1 MSVMSS
7 TDTLNDRFYQHL
19 APAELSG
26 RDPDQRT
33 AISRSVADLSAA
45 RPSGEAAVQVVNP
58 TVDDQGW
65 TSRQTVVQVV
75 TDDMPFLVDSVLGE
89 VSRHGLGVHQLL
101 HPQLVVDTST
111 GEVVDAAPQ
120 DAGAGQRVESWIH
133 VEIDRVPEQEDR
145 DALLAGLE
153 RVLADVRRAF
163 EDWGKMRQRA
173 RAIIAELEIGPP
185 RTVDQ
190 ETIKPTVDFLTWIDD
205 HHFTYLGY
213 RAYDLVESDDGA
225 ALQAVEGSGLG
236 ILRATTDKKMP
247 LSELRPEAAQT
258 AREPRLLTVTKAN
271 TRATVHRSVPLD
283 YIGVRRFDDQGT
295 VIGEHRFLGLF
306 TQSAYA
312 ESTTRLPIVGAKV
325 QKVLEESGFA
335 PDSHSG
341 KDLLSVLEA
350 YPRDE
355 LFQAPVDQLARTAGD
370 VVRLLERPTAKAY
383 VRQDEFG
390 RFVSAL
396 VYLPRDRYNT
406 TNRKRVQ
413 ALLEELYDGE
423 LADYATRVGD
433 GPLAQLHFVI
443 RLPHGTEVPQVDE
456 EELQERL
463 SAATRTW
470 VEGLTDAVAEHVD
483 DEGAA
488 GDLVARYADAFPEA
502 YKEDFDGR
510 TAYLDLQRLG
520 QLQEAGATVRPLVY
534 RAEGDAPQE
543 RRLKVYRRE
552 EMSLTDV
559 LPVFA
564 HLGLEVT
571 VQRPYELQS
580 GGSTAHIYDFGLR
593 ARDASV
599 WEGDEHRTEEEVAA
613 AFEDA
618 FTAIWGGAAESDS
631 LNSLVLTAGLDW
643 RRVVILRTL
652 VRYLRQVGTFSLDYL
667 EEALVANPGIAWQ
680 LIELFQA
687 RFDPDEE
694 SGDDEQARAAQE
706 ADVADDLAR
715 SLDEVASLDQ
725 DRILRGLGEVVQATL
740 RTNFYQHG
748 EDGEPKAWVSLKL
761 LPRKLELLP
770 EPRPAFEIWVYAPR
784 VEGSHL
790 RFGSVARGGLRWS
803 DRREDFRTEV
813 LGLVKA
819 QMVKNAVIVPTGSKG
834 AFFPKQLP
842 DPAQDRQAWIEEGTG
857 AYRTFIS
864 GMLDVTDNR
873 VAGEIVP
880 PERVVRHDEDDP
892 YLVVAADKGTATF
905 SDIANGVARDYG
917 FWLDDAFAS
926 GGSAGYDHKGM
937 GITARGA
944 WESVKRH
951 FRELGLDTQ
960 SEEFTVV
967 GVGDMS
973 GDVFGNGMLLS
984 EHIRLVGAF
993 DHRHIFLDPDPDAAT
1008 SYAERQRLF
1017 ELPRSSWAD
1026 YDTSLISEG
1035 GGVYPRSQKS
1045 IPITPQVRERLG
1057 LDDDVESMTPHQL
1070 LRAILLAPVD
1080 LLWNGGIGTY
1090 VKAST
1095 ETDLQIGDR
1104 ANDPIRV
1111 DGADLRVRVVGEGGN
1126 LGLSQRG
1133 RIEAARH
1140 GVHVNTDA
1148 IDNSAGVDTSD
1159 HEVNIKIAL
1168 TPLVQDEELS
1178 LEDRD
1183 ELLASMTDEVAQK
1196 VLRHNYDQNVLIGNG
1211 RHQRGVMAAVHQRLI
1226 RYLGEHAGLD
1236 PELEFLPDESE
1247 WARRDEEGTG
1257 LTSPEFSVLVAYAK
1271 LGLKAELIETEL
1283 PDDPALLDSLITYF
1297 PEPLR
1302 ERAREQILEHPL
1314 RRQIVVNEIANA
1326 MVNRG
1331 GVSFAF
1337 RAEEETGATP
1347 AQIARA
1353 FHVVRSVFGLGE
1365 FTAAVE
1371 ALDNQVPT
1379 EVQTELYLEVRRL
1392 LDRASRW
1399 FLSNRSLS
1407 TGMEEEIERFAEP
1420 VQQLVPQLGTLLQGE
1435 ERERWAERV
1444 AWATERGIPD
1454 ELAQAYASL
1463 LDSYSLLDVVE
1474 LAREL
1479 EREVTEVAQVYF
1491 GVSEAFKID
1500 DLLTHVSHLPREDR
1514 WSSLARGA
1522 LRDDLYG
1529 VMRGLTRTVVDR
1541 TDSSDSTEDGDAEES
1556 LGRVLDWMTENREAL
1571 VRTSQVLRTV
1581 SEMNQPGLAP
1591 LSVALR
1597 TLRGL
1602 VRQGS
1607 AD

>member
-1 MSVMSS
+1 MTS
-7 TDTLNDRFYQHL
+7 TDTLTDRFFHRL
-19 APAELSG
+19 APAELAG
-26 RDPDQRT
+26 REEEQR
-33 AISRSVADLSAA
+33 AAMAASMSELSAG
-45 RPSGEAAVQVVNP
+45 REGGRAAIRILNP
-58 TVDDQGW
+58 TLEAGGW
-65 TSRQTVVQVV
+65 TIRQTVVQVV

-89 VSRHGLGVHQLL
+89 VARQRLGVHQLL
-101 HPQLVVDTST
+101 HPQLVVEEAT
-111 GEVVDAAPQ
+111 GDVVDVDPQ
-120 DAGAGQRVESWIH
+120 DAVEGQRVESWIY
-133 VEIDRVPEQEDR
+133 VEVDRVPDEEDR
-145 DALLAGLE
+145 EELRRGLE
-153 RVLADVRRAF
+153 RVLADVRRAWQ
-163 EDWGKMRQRA
+163 DWGTMRQRA
-173 RAIIAELEIGPP
+173 RAIVAQLEIGPP
-185 RTVDQ
+185 RSVDPA
-190 ETIKPTVDFLTWIDD
+190 EVSSTVDFLSWIDD

-213 RAYDLVESDDGA
+213 RSYDLVDTGDEL
-225 ALQAVEGSGLG
+225 ALQAVPGSGLG
-236 ILRATTDKKMP
+236 ILREGPEAAAPTV
-247 LSELRPEAAQT
+247 LRPEAART
-258 AREPRLLTVTKAN
+258 ARDPQLLTVTKAN
-271 TRATVHRSVPLD
+271 TRATVHRAVPLD
-283 YIGVRRFDDQGT
+283 YIGIRRFDDRGT

-312 ESTTRLPIVGAKV
+312 ESTQRLPIVGAKV
-325 QKVLEESGFA
+325 KQVLAESGFA

-341 KDLLSVLEA
+341 KDLISVLEA

-355 LFQAPVDQLARTAGD
+355 LFQAPVEHLAATAGD
-370 VVRLLERPTAKAY
+370 VVRLLERPAAKAY
-383 VRQDEFG
+383 VRPDEFG

-406 TNRKRVQ
+406 ANRLRVQ
-413 ALLEELYDGE
+413 KLLEETYGGE

-443 RLPHGTEVPQVDE
+443 TVPRGVDLPQVDE
-456 EELQERL
+456 QEFQQRL
-463 SAATRTW
+463 ASVTRTW
-470 VEGLTDAVAEHVD
+470 VEGLSDAVAAHVE
-483 DEGAA
+483 DEGVT

-502 YKEDFDGR
+502 YKEDFDGEA
-510 TAYLDLQRLG
+510 AYLDLQRLG
-520 QLQEAGATVRPLVY
+520 ELHGSDASARPHVY
-534 RAEGDAPQE
+534 RAEGEAATE
-543 RRLKVYRRE
+543 RRLKVYRSE
-552 EMSLTDV
+552 EMSLTHV

-564 HLGLEVT
+564 DLGLEVT
-571 VQRPYELQS
+571 VQRPYELD
-580 GGSTAHIYDFGLR
+580 GSDDDGSSDYIYDFGLR
-593 ARDASV
+593 AGSESV
-599 WEGDEHRTEEEVAA
+599 WTGGEHRTEEEVAA

-618 FTAIWGGAAESDS
+618 FTAVWGGAAESDT

-667 EEALVANPGIAWQ
+667 EEALVGNPAIARL
-680 LIELFQA
+680 LIELFEA
-687 RFDPDEE
+687 RFDPDAEGADRETRTREVGEE
-694 SGDDEQARAAQE
+694 IARA
-706 ADVADDLAR
+706 
-715 SLDEVASLDQ
+715 LDEVASLDQ
-725 DRILRGLGEVVQATL
+725 DRILRGLAAVVQAAL

-761 LPRKLELLP
+761 LPRELDLLP

-790 RFGSVARGGLRWS
+790 RFGPVARGGLRWS

-834 AFFPKQLP
+834 AFFPKDLP
-842 DPAQDRQAWIEEGTG
+842 DAAADREAWLEEGKA

-864 GMLDVTDNR
+864 GMLDVTDDR
-873 VAGEIVP
+873 VGTDIQP
-880 PERVVRHDEDDP
+880 PARVVRHDGDDP

-984 EHIRLVGAF
+984 EQIRLVAAF
-993 DHRHIFLDPDPDAAT
+993 DHRHIFLDPDPDAAA
-1008 SYAERQRLF
+1008 SYAERARLF

-1035 GGVYPRSQKS
+1035 GGVYPRTQKA
-1045 IPITPQVRERLG
+1045 IPVSAQVRERLG
-1057 LDDDVESMTPHQL
+1057 LQEGVTSLTPHEL
-1070 LRAILLAPVD
+1070 LRGILQAPSD

-1095 ETDLQIGDR
+1095 ETDAQIGDR

-1111 DGADLRVRVVGEGGN
+1111 DGKDLRARVVGEGGN

-1133 RIEAARH
+1133 RIEAATH

-1168 TPLVQDEELS
+1168 TPLVQGEELS
-1178 LEDRD
+1178 LEERD
-1183 ELLASMTDEVAQK
+1183 ELLASMTEEVGRK

-1211 RHQRGVMAAVHQRLI
+1211 RHQREVMATVHQRLI
-1226 RYLGEHAGLD
+1226 RHLGEHAGLD
-1236 PELEFLPDESE
+1236 PELEFLPDEAE
-1247 WARRDEEGTG
+1247 WARRERAGTG

-1271 LGLKAELIETEL
+1271 LGLKTELIETEL
-1283 PDDPALLDSLITYF
+1283 ADDPALVDTLMHYF

-1302 ERAREQILEHPL
+1302 ARAEAQILDHPL

-1331 GVSFAF
+1331 GVSFSF
-1337 RAEEETGATP
+1337 RAQEETGATV

-1353 FHVVRSVFGLGE
+1353 FHVVRSVFALGD

-1371 ALDNQVPT
+1371 ALDNEVPT
-1379 EVQTELYLEVRRL
+1379 DVQTELYLEVRRL
-1392 LDRASRW
+1392 LDRATRW
-1399 FLSNRSLS
+1399 FLNNRSLS
-1407 TGMEEEIERFAEP
+1407 TGMDEEIRRFAEP
-1420 VQQLVPQLGTLLQGE
+1420 VQALLPQLEVLLQGQ
-1435 ERERWAERV
+1435 ERERWSAR
-1444 AWATERGIPD
+1444 AQWARDNGIPE

-1463 LDSYSLLDVVE
+1463 LDSYSLLDVAE
-1474 LAREL
+1474 LAGEIDRDVE
-1479 EREVTEVAQVYF
+1479 EVAEIYF
-1491 GVSEAFKID
+1491 GVSEAFRID

-1529 VMRGLTRTVVDR
+1529 VMRGLTRTVVER
-1541 TDSSDSTEDGDAEES
+1541 TDTEGSEDSLE
-1556 LGRVLDWMTENREAL
+1556 RVRDWMSENREAL

-1581 SEMNQPGLAP
+1581 SGMSQPDLAP

>member
-1 MSVMSS
+1 MTS
-7 TDTLNDRFYQHL
+7 TDMLTDRFFHHL
-19 APAELSG
+19 APAELAG
-26 RDPDQRT
+26 RDEEQR
-33 AISRSVADLSAA
+33 AAMASSMARLSDERPEGSAA
-45 RPSGEAAVQVVNP
+45 VRILNP
-58 TVDDQGW
+58 TVEDDGW

-89 VSRHGLGVHQLL
+89 VSRHRLGVHQLL
-101 HPQLVVDTST
+101 HPQLVVDEST
-111 GEVVDAAPQ
+111 GQVQHVDTQ
-120 DAGAGQRVESWIH
+120 DIGDGQRIESWIY
-133 VEIDRVPEQEDR
+133 VEVDRIPDEQAR
-145 DALLAGLE
+145 DTLQQDLE
-153 RVLADVRRAF
+153 RVLADVRRACA
-163 EDWGKMRQRA
+163 DWGTMRQRV
-173 RAIIAELEIGPP
+173 RAIVAELEIGPP
-185 RTVDQ
+185 KTVPQDEVQ
-190 ETIKPTVDFLTWIDD
+190 PVVDFLSWIDD

-213 RAYDLVESDDGA
+213 RSYDLLDTDDGL
-225 ALQAVEGSGLG
+225 ALQAVPGSGLG
-236 ILRATTDKKMP
+236 ILRDEGEDAPPTV
-247 LSELRPEAAQT
+247 LRTEAART
-258 AREPRLLTVTKAN
+258 ARDPQLLTVTKAN

-283 YIGVRRFDDQGT
+283 YIGIRRFDDKGA
-295 VIGEHRFLGLF
+295 VVGEHRFLGLF

-312 ESTTRLPIVGAKV
+312 ESTQRLPIVGAKV
-325 QKVLEESGFA
+325 KQVVAESGFA

-341 KDLLSVLEA
+341 KDLLSILEA

-355 LFQAPVDQLARTAGD
+355 LFQAPVEHLAQTAGD
-370 VVRLLERPTAKAY
+370 VVRLLERPSAKVY
-383 VRQDEFG
+383 VRPDEFG

-406 TNRKRVQ
+406 ANRLRVQ
-413 ALLEELYDGE
+413 RLLEETYGGE

-433 GPLAQLHFVI
+433 SPLAQLHFVI
-443 RLPHGTEVPQVDE
+443 TVPRDAELPTVDTA
-456 EELQERL
+456 ELQQRL
-463 SAATRTW
+463 ASVTQTW
-470 VEGLTDAVAEHVD
+470 VEGLSDAVAAHVD
-483 DEGAA
+483 DEGAT
-488 GDLVARYADAFPEA
+488 GDVVARFAHAFPEA
-502 YKEDFDGR
+502 YKEDFDGEA
-510 TAYLDLQRLG
+510 AYFDLQRLG
-520 QLQEAGATVRPLVY
+520 ELHGSAASARPHVY
-534 RAEGDAPQE
+534 QAEGEAATE
-543 RRLKVYRRE
+543 RRLKVYRSQ
-552 EMSLTDV
+552 EMSLTHV

-564 HLGLEVT
+564 DLGLEVT
-571 VQRPYELQS
+571 VQRPYELVGS
-580 GGSTAHIYDFGLR
+580 GEDGSPDFIYDFGLR
-593 ARDASV
+593 APHESV
-599 WEGDEHRTEEEVAA
+599 WTGGEHRTEEEVAA

-618 FTAIWGGAAESDS
+618 FTAVWGGASESDT

-667 EEALVANPGIAWQ
+667 EEALVSNPEIARL
-680 LIELFQA
+680 LIALFEA
-687 RFDPDEE
+687 RFDPEAE
-694 SGDDEQARAAQE
+694 GDDQARQE
-706 ADVADDLAR
+706 RTDEVGEELTRA
-715 SLDEVASLDQ
+715 LDEVASLDQ
-725 DRILRGLGEVVQATL
+725 DRILRGLAAVVQATL
-740 RTNFYQHG
+740 RTNYYQRD

-761 LPRKLELLP
+761 LPRELDLLP

-790 RFGSVARGGLRWS
+790 RFGPVARGGLRWS

-842 DPAQDRQAWIEEGTG
+842 DPALDREAWMEEGKA

-873 VAGEIVP
+873 VDGDVHP
-880 PERVVRHDEDDP
+880 PERVVRHDGDDP

-905 SDIANGVARDYG
+905 SDIANGVARGYG

-984 EHIRLVGAF
+984 EHIRLVAAF

-1008 SYAERQRLF
+1008 SFAERQRLF
-1017 ELPRSSWAD
+1017 DLPRSSWED

-1035 GGVYPRSQKS
+1035 GGVYPRTKKS
-1045 IPITPQVRERLG
+1045 IPITAQVRERLG
-1057 LDDDVESMTPHQL
+1057 IESDAQAMTPQEL
-1070 LRAILLAPVD
+1070 LRAILSAPVD

-1095 ETDLQIGDR
+1095 ETDAQVGDR

-1111 DGADLRVRVVGEGGN
+1111 DGRDLRVRVVGEGGN

-1133 RIEAARH
+1133 RIEAATT

-1168 TPLVQDEELS
+1168 TPLVQGGQLS

-1183 ELLASMTDEVAQK
+1183 ELLASMTDEVAEK

-1211 RHQRGVMAAVHQRLI
+1211 RHQRGVMATVHQRLI
-1226 RYLGEHAGLD
+1226 RYLGEHAGLE
-1236 PELEFLPDESE
+1236 PELEFLPDDAE
-1247 WARRDEEGTG
+1247 WDEREKAGVG
-1257 LTSPEFSVLVAYAK
+1257 LTSPEFSVLVAYSK
-1271 LGLKAELIETEL
+1271 LALKQELIETEL
-1283 PDDPALLDSLITYF
+1283 PDDPALLTSLLHYF

-1302 ERAREQILEHPL
+1302 ERAEEQILEHPL

-1326 MVNRG
+1326 MINRG

-1337 RAEEETGATP
+1337 RAVEETGATI
-1347 AQIARA
+1347 AQITRA
-1353 FHVVRSVFGLGE
+1353 FHVVRSVFALGD

-1379 EVQTELYLEVRRL
+1379 EAQTELLLEVRRL
-1392 LDRASRW
+1392 LDRATRW
-1399 FLSNRSLS
+1399 FLNNRSLS
-1407 TGMEEEIERFAEP
+1407 TGMDEEIERFASP
-1420 VQQLVPQLGTLLQGE
+1420 VQSLVPKLGELLQGD
-1435 ERERWAERV
+1435 ERERWAQR
-1444 AWATERGIPD
+1444 AQWARDQGIPED
-1454 ELAQAYASL
+1454 LAELYASL
-1463 LDSYSLLDVVE
+1463 LDSYSLLDVAE
-1474 LAREL
+1474 LAGEIDRD
-1479 EREVTEVAQVYF
+1479 VDEVAEVYF
-1491 GVSEAFKID
+1491 GVSEAFRID

-1529 VMRGLTRTVVDR
+1529 VMRGLTRTVVER
-1541 TDSSDSTEDGDAEES
+1541 TDSAGEAADEADSLA
-1556 LGRVLDWMTENREAL
+1556 RVRDWMGENRDAL

-1581 SEMNQPGLAP
+1581 SGMSEPDLAP

>member
-1 MSVMSS
+1 MTS
-7 TDTLNDRFYQHL
+7 TDTLTERFFQHL
-19 APAELSG
+19 APSGQVGGDEEQRSAVAAAMARLSEE
-26 RDPDQRT
+26 R
-33 AISRSVADLSAA
+33 
-45 RPSGEAAVQVVNP
+45 GEDRAAVRVLNP
-58 TVDDQGW
+58 TMDDGGW

-89 VSRHGLGVHQLL
+89 VGRHGLGVHQLV
-101 HPQLVVDTST
+101 HPQLVVDDS
-111 GEVVDAAPQ
+111 GEVLDADPK
-120 DAGAGQRVESWIH
+120 DAGDGQRVESWIY
-133 VEIDRVPEQEDR
+133 VEVDRVPDTDR
-145 DALLAGLE
+145 REALQQDLE
-153 RVLADVRRAF
+153 RVLADVRRACR
-163 EDWGKMRQRA
+163 DWGAMRQQA
-173 RAIIAELEIGPP
+173 RAIVAELEIGPP
-185 RTVDQ
+185 KTVPAD
-190 ETIKPTVDFLTWIDD
+190 EIDPVVDFLKWIDD

-213 RAYDLVESDDGA
+213 RSYDLVDTDDGL
-225 ALQAVEGSGLG
+225 ALQAVAGSGLG
-236 ILRATTDKKMP
+236 ILRETDDTSADP
-247 LSELRPEAAQT
+247 TVLRTEAART
-258 AREPRLLTVTKAN
+258 ARDPQLLTVTKAN
-271 TRATVHRSVPLD
+271 TRATVHRTVPLD
-283 YIGVRRFDDQGT
+283 YLGIRRFDDKGE
-295 VIGEHRFLGLF
+295 VVGEHRFLGLF

-312 ESTTRLPIVGAKV
+312 ESTQRLPIVGAKV
-325 QKVLEESGFA
+325 KQVLAQSGFA

-341 KDLLSVLEA
+341 KDLLSILEA

-355 LFQAPVDQLARTAGD
+355 LFQASVEQLAGTAGA
-370 VVRLLERPTAKAY
+370 VVRLLERPAARVFT
-383 VRQDEFG
+383 RPDEFG

-406 TNRKRVQ
+406 ANRLRVQ
-413 ALLEELYDGE
+413 RLLEEVYGGE

-443 RLPHGTEVPQVDE
+443 SVPKDSDLPDVDQA
-456 EELQERL
+456 ELQQRL
-463 SAATRTW
+463 AAATRTW
-470 VEGLTDAVAEHVD
+470 VEGLSDAVAAHVE
-483 DEGAA
+483 DEGAT
-488 GDLVARYADAFPEA
+488 GDLVARFADAFPEA
-502 YKEDFDGR
+502 YKEDFDGEA
-510 TAYLDLQRLG
+510 AYLDLQRMGELHSSD
-520 QLQEAGATVRPLVY
+520 ASARPHVY
-534 RAEGDAPQE
+534 RGEGDAPTE
-543 RRLKVYRRE
+543 RRLKVYRSDP
-552 EMSLTDV
+552 MTLTHV

-564 HLGLEVT
+564 DLGLEVT
-571 VQRPYELQS
+571 VQRPYELD
-580 GGSTAHIYDFGLR
+580 GSNEDGSSDFIYDFGLR
-593 ARDASV
+593 AREESV
-599 WEGDEHRTEEEVAA
+599 WTGGEHRTEEEAA
-613 AFEDA
+613 HAFEDA
-618 FTAIWGGAAESDS
+618 FTAIWGGASESDT

-667 EEALVANPGIAWQ
+667 EEALVANPEIARL
-680 LIELFQA
+680 LIDLFAA
-687 RFDPDEE
+687 RFDPGAEGGEE
-694 SGDDEQARAAQE
+694 AREQRV
-706 ADVADDLAR
+706 ADVSEELYR

-725 DRILRGLGEVVQATL
+725 DRILRSLADVVRATL
-740 RTNFYQHG
+740 RTNFYQHD
-748 EDGEPKAWVSLKL
+748 EDGRPKAWVSLKL
-761 LPRKLELLP
+761 LPRELGDLLP

-790 RFGSVARGGLRWS
+790 RFGPVARGGLRWS

-834 AFFPKQLP
+834 AFFPKLLP
-842 DPAQDRQAWIEEGTG
+842 DPAVDREAWMEEGRS

-864 GMLDVTDNR
+864 GMLDITDNR
-873 VAGEIVP
+873 LGGEVQP
-880 PERVVRHDEDDP
+880 PEQVVRHDGDDP

-984 EHIRLVGAF
+984 EHILLVAAF
-993 DHRHIFLDPDPDAAT
+993 DHRHIFLDPDPDAET
-1008 SYAERQRLF
+1008 SFAERQRLF

-1026 YDTSLISEG
+1026 YDTSLLSEG
-1035 GGVYPRSQKS
+1035 GGIYPRSQKS
-1045 IPITPQVRERLG
+1045 IPVSDQVRARLG
-1057 LDDDVESMTPHQL
+1057 IADEVTSMTPHEM
-1070 LRAILLAPVD
+1070 LRAILGAPVD

-1090 VKAST
+1090 VKAQA
-1095 ETDLQIGDR
+1095 ETDAQIGDR

-1111 DGADLRVRVVGEGGN
+1111 DGKDLRVRVVGEGGN

-1133 RIEAARH
+1133 RIEAAEH

-1168 TPLVQDEELS
+1168 APLVQGGEMTMEE
-1178 LEDRD
+1178 RD
-1183 ELLASMTDEVAQK
+1183 ELLASMTEEVARK

-1211 RHQRGVMAAVHQRLI
+1211 RHQREVMATVHQRLI

-1236 PELEFLPDESE
+1236 PELEFLPDELKWERRESE
-1247 WARRDEEGTG
+1247 GHG
-1257 LTSPEFSVLVAYAK
+1257 LTSPEFSVVVAYAK
-1271 LGLKAELIETEL
+1271 LGLKAALIETEL
-1283 PDDPALLDSLITYF
+1283 PDDPALADSLLTYF

-1302 ERAREQILEHPL
+1302 EVAGEEIHEHPL

-1337 RAEEETGATP
+1337 RAEEETGATI
-1347 AQIARA
+1347 AQITRA
-1353 FHVVRSVFGLGE
+1353 FHVVRSVFGLAD

-1371 ALDNQVPT
+1371 ELDNQVTT
-1379 EVQTELYLEVRRL
+1379 EVQTELYLEFRRL
-1392 LDRASRW
+1392 LDRATRW
-1399 FLSNRSLS
+1399 FLNNRSLS
-1407 TGMEEEIERFAEP
+1407 AGMDEEIARFEE
-1420 VQQLVPQLGTLLQGE
+1420 VRRLVPALPELLQGH
-1435 ERERWAERV
+1435 ERERWQERAE
-1444 AWATERGIPD
+1444 WARSNGIPE
-1454 ELAQAYASL
+1454 ELADVFASL

-1474 LAREL
+1474 LAREMD
-1479 EREVTEVAQVYF
+1479 RDVDEVAQVYF
-1491 GVSEAFKID
+1491 GVSEAFRID

-1529 VMRGLTRTVVDR
+1529 VMRGLTRTVVER
-1541 TDSSDSTEDGDAEES
+1541 TDGDGSDEALE
-1556 LGRVLDWMTENREAL
+1556 RVREWMAENREAL

-1581 SEMNQPGLAP
+1581 STMEEPDLAP

>member
-1 MSVMSS
+1 MTS
-7 TDTLNDRFYQHL
+7 TDTLTDRFFHHL
-19 APAELSG
+19 AATDLAGRQREQREAMAGSMAELSEERGEG
-26 RDPDQRT
+26 RA
-33 AISRSVADLSAA
+33 AIRIL
-45 RPSGEAAVQVVNP
+45 NP
-58 TVDDQGW
+58 THDVGGW

-89 VSRHGLGVHQLL
+89 VTRHRLGVHQLL
-101 HPQLVVDTST
+101 HPQVVVDEAS
-111 GEVVDAAPQ
+111 GDVLDIDPQ
-120 DAGAGQRVESWIH
+120 DVGEGQRVESWIH
-133 VEIDRVPEQEDR
+133 VEIDRVPDEEEREELAEDLR
-145 DALLAGLE
+145 
-153 RVLADVRRAF
+153 RVLLDVRRACR
-163 EDWGKMRQRA
+163 DWGTMRQRA
-173 RAIIAELEIGPP
+173 RAIVDELEIGPP
-185 RTVDQ
+185 KTVDRD
-190 ETIKPTVDFLTWIDD
+190 EVSSTVDFLSWIDD

-213 RAYDLVESDDGA
+213 RSYDLVDTDEGL
-225 ALQAVEGSGLG
+225 ALQAVPGSGLG
-236 ILRATTDKKMP
+236 ILR
-247 LSELRPEAAQT
+247 SEDDGAAPTLLRPEAART
-258 AREPRLLTVTKAN
+258 ARDPRLLTVTKAN

-283 YIGVRRFDDQGT
+283 YIGVRRFGERGE
-295 VIGEHRFLGLF
+295 VVGEHRFLGLF

-312 ESTTRLPIVGAKV
+312 ESSQRLPIVGAKV
-325 QKVLEESGFA
+325 KQVLAESGFA

-355 LFQAPVDQLARTAGD
+355 LFQAPVEHLAATAGD
-370 VVRLLERPTAKAY
+370 VVRLLERPAAKAY
-383 VRQDEFG
+383 VRRDEFG

-406 TNRKRVQ
+406 ANRLRVQ
-413 ALLEELYDGE
+413 QLLEETYGGQ

-443 RLPHGTEVPQVDE
+443 TVPRDQDLPDVDQQ
-456 EELQERL
+456 ELQQRL
-463 SAATRTW
+463 TAVTRTW
-470 VEGLTDAVAEHVD
+470 VEGLADAVAAHVE
-483 DEGAA
+483 DEGVT

-502 YKEDFDGR
+502 YKEDFDGEA
-510 TAYLDLQRLG
+510 AYLDLQRLG
-520 QLQEAGATVRPLVY
+520 ELHGSEASARPHVY
-534 RAEGDAPQE
+534 RGPGDDPTE
-543 RRLKVYRRE
+543 RRLKVYRSE
-552 EMSLTDV
+552 EMSLTHV

-564 HLGLEVT
+564 DLGLEVT
-571 VQRPYELQS
+571 VQRPYELD
-580 GGSTAHIYDFGLR
+580 GSNEDGSSDYIYDFGLR
-593 ARDASV
+593 APAESV
-599 WEGDEHRTEEEVAA
+599 WSGGEHRTEDEVAA

-618 FTAIWGGAAESDS
+618 FTAVWGGAAESDT

-667 EEALVANPGIAWQ
+667 EEALVANPDIARL
-680 LIELFQA
+680 LITLFET
-687 RFDPDEE
+687 RFDPDAFE
-694 SGDDEQARAAQE
+694 DEQERAE
-706 ADVADDLAR
+706 R
-715 SLDEVASLDQ
+715 SRAVDEDITRALDEVASLDQ
-725 DRILRGLGEVVQATL
+725 DRILQGLAAVVQATL
-740 RTNFYQHG
+740 RTNFYQQDA
-748 EDGEPKAWVSLKL
+748 DGRPKAWVSLKL
-761 LPRKLELLP
+761 LPRELEMLP

-790 RFGSVARGGLRWS
+790 RFGPVARGGLRWS

-834 AFFPKQLP
+834 AFFPKNLP
-842 DPAQDRQAWIEEGTG
+842 DPAADRAAWLEEGQA

-873 VAGEIVP
+873 VGTQIEP
-880 PERVVRHDEDDP
+880 PQRVVRHDGDDP

-960 SEEFTVV
+960 STEFTVV

-984 EHIRLVGAF
+984 EHIRLVAAF

-1045 IPITPQVRERLG
+1045 IPVSPQVRERLG
-1057 LDDDVESMTPHQL
+1057 LEEGVSSLTPNEL
-1070 LRAILLAPVD
+1070 LRGILLAPVD

-1095 ETDLQIGDR
+1095 ESDLQIGDR

-1111 DGADLRVRVVGEGGN
+1111 DGRELRVRVVGEGGN

-1133 RIEAARH
+1133 RIEAALA

-1168 TPLVQDEELS
+1168 TPLVQDGELS
-1178 LEDRD
+1178 MEDRD
-1183 ELLASMTDEVAQK
+1183 ELLASMTDEVAHK
-1196 VLRHNYDQNVLIGNG
+1196 VLRHNYEQNVLIGNG
-1211 RHQRGVMAAVHQRLI
+1211 RLQKGVMASVHQRLI

-1236 PELEFLPDESE
+1236 PALEFLPDDAE
-1247 WARRDEEGTG
+1247 WARREQAGTG
-1257 LTSPEFSVLVAYAK
+1257 LTAPEFSVLVAYAK
-1271 LGLKAELIETEL
+1271 LGIKTELIETEL
-1283 PDDPALLDSLITYF
+1283 PDDPALLGSLLHYF
-1297 PEPLR
+1297 PGPLR
-1302 ERAREQILEHPL
+1302 ERAREQILDHPL
-1314 RRQIVVNEIANA
+1314 RREIVVNEIANA

-1337 RAEEETGATP
+1337 RAQEETGATVT
-1347 AQIARA
+1347 QITRA
-1353 FHVVRSVFGLGE
+1353 FHVVRSVFGLADY
-1365 FTAAVE
+1365 TAAVE

-1379 EVQTELYLEVRRL
+1379 DVQTELYLEVRRL
-1392 LDRASRW
+1392 LDRATRW
-1399 FLSNRSLS
+1399 FLNNRSLS
-1407 TGMEEEIERFAEP
+1407 TGMDEEIERFAEP
-1420 VQQLVPQLGTLLQGE
+1420 VQTLVPQLGELLQGHE
-1435 ERERWAERV
+1435 HERWAQRAE
-1444 AWATERGIPD
+1444 WARSNGIPED
-1454 ELAQAYASL
+1454 LAQTFASL
-1463 LDSYSLLDVVE
+1463 LDSYSLLDVAE
-1474 LAREL
+1474 LAGEIDRD
-1479 EREVTEVAQVYF
+1479 VTEVAEIYF
-1491 GVSEAFKID
+1491 GVSEAFRID

-1529 VMRGLTRTVVDR
+1529 VMRGLTRTVVER
-1541 TDSSDSTEDGDAEES
+1541 TDAGDADDS
-1556 LGRVLDWMTENREAL
+1556 LERVREWMAENREAL

-1581 SEMNQPGLAP
+1581 SGMSEPDLAP